1 MEIKVL
7 QCLPISLP
15 TLNVATMVA
24 TLSKSVPFSEVSMVT
39 RLGLGYCSFLLHFYC
54 GDCEAR
60 VIFLLSQAGLIA
72 SGGRAAD
79 RVLSGFSVREKS

>member
-1 MEIKVL
+1 MEIKVPK
-7 QCLPISLP
+7 CLPISLP
-15 TLNVATMVA
+15 TLNVATP
-24 TLSKSVPFSEVSMVT
+24 SKSVPFSEVSMGDKIGGWAIALFCYT
-39 RLGLGYCSFLLHFYC
+39 G